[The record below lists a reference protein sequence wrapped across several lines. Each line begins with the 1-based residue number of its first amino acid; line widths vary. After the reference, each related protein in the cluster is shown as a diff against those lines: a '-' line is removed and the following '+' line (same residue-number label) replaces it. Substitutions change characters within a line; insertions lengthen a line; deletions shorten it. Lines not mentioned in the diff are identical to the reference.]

1 MMTFVCQLF
10 YSFVRTHK
18 RQTKSHHTMTPKRKI
33 YESPTSEVLEMKMQG
48 MLCDSPSHAALL
60 LFATDMDVTYGS
72 EDWTE

>member
-1 MMTFVCQLF
+1 
-10 YSFVRTHK
+10 
-18 RQTKSHHTMTPKRKI
+18 MTPKRKI